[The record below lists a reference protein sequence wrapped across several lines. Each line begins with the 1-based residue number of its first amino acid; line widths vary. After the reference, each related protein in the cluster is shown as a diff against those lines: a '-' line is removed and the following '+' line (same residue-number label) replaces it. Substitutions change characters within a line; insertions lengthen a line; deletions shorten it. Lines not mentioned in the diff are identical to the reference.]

1 MEMENM
7 PIPKRPETEEDKE
20 NLRQIWQDTKA
31 EDIAEFI
38 GSLEDRED
46 QLAYIGALEP
56 EDMAIVLNELGDGEL
71 FTELLLNMSEEEARL
86 ITDEISTDDATDL
99 LADIDESTQKRV
111 LSLFEDES
119 RDDITDLLTYE
130 EDTAGG
136 LMTTEF
142 VVVPVFVEV
151 EKAIELIR
159 SFAPDAETIYYIYV
173 IDGSNRLVG
182 ILSLRE
188 LIVAHPNSTVAEIMI
203 PDVLSVNVHA
213 DQEEVADLMSKYN
226 LLALPVVDDEEH
238 ILGIITVDD
247 IVDVIHEE
255 ATEDIY
261 RMAGTSEREG
271 EEDSTVFNAYRA
283 RMPWLLITILGEL
296 GSGSVLS
303 ASEVKLQTV
312 AALSI
317 FIPLLTGLAGNVGT
331 QSSTVTVRGIAT
343 GSITPKTAIRTIA
356 KEVIVGL
363 ILGLTIG
370 LLVMGIATFWK
381 DNFQIGLVVGITLFI
396 NNFTAAL
403 MGTVVP
409 LIFMLVK
416 KDPAVASA
424 PFITMVVDILGL
436 VNYMLVATVILGL

>member
-38 GSLEDRED
+38 DNLEDRED
-46 QLAYIGALEP
+46 QLAYISALEP

-71 FTELLLNMSEEEARL
+71 FSELLLNVSEEEARL

-99 LADIDESTQKRV
+99 LADVDENTQKRV
-111 LSLFEDES
+111 LSLFEDEF

-213 DQEEVADLMSKYN
+213 CC
-226 LLALPVVDDEEH
+226 
-238 ILGIITVDD
+238 G
-247 IVDVIHEE
+247 
-255 ATEDIY
+255 
-261 RMAGTSEREG
+261 R
-271 EEDSTVFNAYRA
+271 
-283 RMPWLLITILGEL
+283 
-296 GSGSVLS
+296 
-303 ASEVKLQTV
+303 
-312 AALSI
+312 
-317 FIPLLTGLAGNVGT
+317 
-331 QSSTVTVRGIAT
+331 
-343 GSITPKTAIRTIA
+343 
-356 KEVIVGL
+356 
-363 ILGLTIG
+363 
-370 LLVMGIATFWK
+370 
-381 DNFQIGLVVGITLFI
+381 
-396 NNFTAAL
+396 
-403 MGTVVP
+403 
-409 LIFMLVK
+409 
-416 KDPAVASA
+416 
-424 PFITMVVDILGL
+424 
-436 VNYMLVATVILGL
+436 

>member
-1 MEMENM
+1 MEREELEQIK
-7 PIPKRPETEEDKE
+7 IPQSEEEKE
-20 NLRQIWQDTKA
+20 ALRELLHNTKA
-31 EDIAEFI
+31 EDIAEYI
-38 GSLEDRED
+38 ENLEDREE
-46 QLAYIGALEP
+46 QLALISALEP
-56 EDMAIVLNELGDGEL
+56 EDIAIVLNELGDGSI
-71 FTELLLNMSEEEARL
+71 FSDLLLSMSEEEARL
-86 ITDEISTDDATDL
+86 LTDEISTDDATDL
-99 LADIDESTQKRV
+99 LSEMDESTQRRV
-111 LSLFEDES
+111 LSLFDEEFAG
-119 RDDITDLLTYE
+119 DITDLLTYE
-130 EDTAGG
+130 EDSAGG

-159 SFAPDAETIYYIYV
+159 TFAPDAETIYYIYV

-188 LIVAHPNSTVAEIMI
+188 LIVAHPKSTVAEIMV
-203 PDVLSVNVHA
+203 PEVLSVNVHA
-213 DQEEVADLMSKYN
+213 DQEEVADLIHKYN

-271 EEDSTVFNAYRA
+271 EEDAGVWNAYRA
-283 RMPWLLITILGEL
+283 RMPWLLITIIGEL

-303 ASEVKLQTV
+303 ASEAKLQTV
-312 AALSI
+312 AALAI

-343 GSITPKTAIRTIA
+343 GTITAKSALRTIG
-356 KEVIVGL
+356 KELLVGL
-363 ILGLTIG
+363 ILGLSIG
-370 LLVMGIATFWK
+370 MLVMGIATFWK
-381 DNFQIGLVVGITLFI
+381 DSFNVGLVVGLTLFI

-403 MGTVVP
+403 MGTIVP
-409 LIFMLVK
+409 LLFMLAK

-436 VNYMLVATVILGL
+436 VNYMLIATFILGL